1 MGNCCIPQSCKPP
14 GISQCRL
21 THSTHF
27 RNLKCMCTHNKISH
41 LKELQRTTPDGSGAL
56 TSTWYTRTLCYPP
69 TTFLLLR
76 LKSKLNFGEGG
87 MHANNSHI
95 FDQNAPRNLSSEM
108 VAKENFLLVS
118 CSSLHIVYENLM
130 LPSYHTFCSCG

>member
-1 MGNCCIPQSCKPP
+1 
-14 GISQCRL
+14 
-21 THSTHF
+21 
-27 RNLKCMCTHNKISH
+27 MCTHNKISH

-76 LKSKLNFGEGG
+76 LKSKLNFGVGD
-87 MHANNSHI
+87 MHAANSRI
-95 FDQNAPRNLSSEM
+95 LDQNASRKFLFRM

-130 LPSYHTFCSCG
+130 LPSYHFFVPVVEE